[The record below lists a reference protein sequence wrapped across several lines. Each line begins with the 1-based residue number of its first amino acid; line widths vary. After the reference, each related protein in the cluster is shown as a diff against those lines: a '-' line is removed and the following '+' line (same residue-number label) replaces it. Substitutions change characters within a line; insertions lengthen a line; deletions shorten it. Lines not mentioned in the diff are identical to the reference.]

1 MKKIISLALIFGCS
15 IALMACGK
23 KEDNGVVENGN
34 NEIVEEVTPE
44 EMNQNTNVELIT
56 VVDAVKAAYGD
67 DYVPNM
73 MVEGELLESTYGLTE
88 DMYEEVY
95 VEVPMISAN
104 IDTLIAVKVADGRQQ
119 DVVDALTSYR
129 DYLVNDALQ
138 YPMNQLKLQSS
149 RVIEKDGFV
158 FFVSLG
164 VIPMELEEENDII
177 DKAAELN
184 DIAEN
189 AINSVLK

>member
-67 DYVPNM
+67 DYIPNM

>member
-44 EMNQNTNVELIT
+44 ETNQNTNVELIT

-67 DYVPNM
+67 DYIPNM

-149 RVIEKDGFV
+149 RIIEKDGFV

>member
-164 VIPMELEEENDII
+164 VIPLD
-177 DKAAELN
+177 
-184 DIAEN
+184 
-189 AINSVLK
+189 S